1 MFLVGDIRF
10 SRAFGPDIALIG
22 FGNIGDK
29 ASGREDR
36 GVGHGFGLRGLA
48 RKNKGGGRPLMYKLV
63 GISCTHATHV
73 STVDCSVEMTA

>member
-29 ASGREDR
+29 ASGREGR
-36 GVGHGFGLRGLA
+36 GVGRSFEPRGLPT
-48 RKNKGGGRPLMYKLV
+48 KNKGRGRP
-63 GISCTHATHV
+63 
-73 STVDCSVEMTA
+73 